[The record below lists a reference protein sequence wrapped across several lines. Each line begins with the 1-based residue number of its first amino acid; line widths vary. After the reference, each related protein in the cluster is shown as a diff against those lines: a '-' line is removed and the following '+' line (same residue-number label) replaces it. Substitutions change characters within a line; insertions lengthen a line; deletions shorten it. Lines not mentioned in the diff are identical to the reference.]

1 MNGMFA
7 NSRGL
12 GDLAKHLHF
21 ADCIRDHNLDFLAI
35 SETGRRDFSQSLL
48 NRISGGI
55 DFTWILSPPSGRSGG
70 ILLGVRS
77 DTMEVLA
84 HSMGEFH
91 IKFHTRN
98 RADNF
103 IWSLVAVCGAA
114 QEDSKAAFV
123 RELVNLAKDNPHPML
138 IGGISI

>member
-1 MNGMFA
+1 
-7 NSRGL
+7 
-12 GDLAKHLHF
+12 
-21 ADCIRDHNLDFLAI
+21 
-35 SETGRRDFSQSLL
+35 
-48 NRISGGI
+48 
-55 DFTWILSPPSGRSGG
+55 
-70 ILLGVRS
+70 
-77 DTMEVLA
+77 MEVLA